1 MKKFI
6 KIATVLISVVLLH
19 PVMAGNP
26 DRSGQSGASELLIN
40 PFARS
45 SGWAGANVANAR
57 GLESQF
63 LNVAGLAFTERT
75 EVVLVRTDWLRGAD
89 VHINTFG
96 LVQKVGDAG
105 ALGLGVM
112 SMSFGDIPITTVD
125 HPDAS
130 GEIGRFSP
138 SYLNVSLSYAKAFSH
153 AIYGGINLRVISQ
166 SIPDAA
172 AQGIAID
179 AGIQYV
185 TGIRDQIKFGISLKN
200 VGPRMRYS
208 GDGMSFQGRP
218 RGAPEE
224 MTVQQRSAEFELP
237 SLLNIGGAY
246 DFILVEDRH
255 TLTVAANF
263 TSNSF
268 TKDRFLLGVEYG
280 LKDYLL
286 LRAGYAY
293 EDGLFDD
300 AERTTALTGPAGG
313 LSVQI
318 PLSPETS
325 SIMSLDYSYRT
336 SNPFMGVHSIGVRVD
351 L

>member
-1 MKKFI
+1 MKKLI
-6 KIATVLISVVLLH
+6 KISTVIILACLTQIGFT
-19 PVMAGNP
+19 GNP
-26 DRSGQSGASELLIN
+26 DRSGQAGASELLIN

-57 GLESQF
+57 GLESQY
-63 LNVAGLAFTERT
+63 LNIAGIAFTERT
-75 EVVLVRTDWLRGAD
+75 EIVVVRTNWLQGTD

-96 LVQKVGDAG
+96 LTQKVGDAG
-105 ALGLGVM
+105 ALALGVM
-112 SMSFGDIPITTVD
+112 AMSFGDIPITTVD

-138 SYLNVSLSYAKAFSH
+138 SYMNISLSYAKAFSH
-153 AIYGGINLRVISQ
+153 AIYGGINVRIISQ

-172 AQGIAID
+172 AQGVALD
-179 AGIQYV
+179 AGIQYI
-185 TGIRDQIKFGISLKN
+185 TGDRDQIKFGISLKN
-200 VGPRMRYS
+200 VGPRMRFT
-208 GDGMSFQGRP
+208 GDGLSFSGRP

-246 DFILVEDRH
+246 EFILVEDRH
-255 TLTVAANF
+255 TLTAAANF

-268 TKDRFLLGVEYG
+268 TKDQFLVGLEYG
-280 LKDYLL
+280 LMNYLL

-293 EDGLFDD
+293 EDGLLDD
-300 AERTTALTGPAGG
+300 GLRTTALTGPAAGF
-313 LSVQI
+313 SIQI
-318 PLSPETS
+318 PLSKETT
-325 SIMSLDYSYRT
+325 SIMSIDYSYRT
-336 SNPFMGVHSIGVRVD
+336 SNPFQGSHCLGVRID